1 MVEAA
6 ARPTGSLGVT
16 FPDSSSS
23 SFFFANQS
31 WANNGGGSGEV
42 PPKEKLQAQITI
54 ISWDVSRISRVVN
67 QALG

>member
-31 WANNGGGSGEV
+31 WTNNGGGSGEV
-42 PPKEKLQAQITI
+42 PPKKKLQVQITVL
-54 ISWDVSRISRVVN
+54 SPAMFLVFRV
-67 QALG
+67 